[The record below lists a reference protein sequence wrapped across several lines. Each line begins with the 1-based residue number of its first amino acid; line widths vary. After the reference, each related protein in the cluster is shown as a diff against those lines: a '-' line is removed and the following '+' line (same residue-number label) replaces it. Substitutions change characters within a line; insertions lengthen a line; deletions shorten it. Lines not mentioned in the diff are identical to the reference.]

1 MSKERRKFDKEFKL
15 MTVELSQNRENF
27 SELAAELGIR
37 PELISRWRKEFL
49 DKGEGSFSGH
59 GKPKHTPEEA
69 EIAGLQKQLRDV
81 EMERDGAAPRILKK
95 AISIFSRGD
104 GKSTGL

>member
-1 MSKERRKFDKEFKL
+1 
-15 MTVELSQNRENF
+15 MTVELSKNRENL

-49 DKGEGSFSGH
+49 NKGEGSFPGH

-69 EIAGLQKQLRDV
+69 EIARLKKQLRDV
-81 EMERDGAAPRILKK
+81 EMERDILKK

>member
-1 MSKERRKFDKEFKL
+1 MSPERRKFDKEFKL
-15 MTVELSQNRENF
+15 MTVELSKSRVNLN
-27 SELAAELGIR
+27 ELAKELGIR
-37 PELISRWRKEFL
+37 VELIYRWRTELL
-49 DKGEGSFSGH
+49 DKRSGSFPGH

-69 EIAGLQKQLRDV
+69 EIARLKKQLRDT
-81 EMERDGAAPRILKK
+81 EMERDILKK

>member
-1 MSKERRKFDKEFKL
+1 MSQERRKFDKEFKL
-15 MTVELSQNRENF
+15 MTVELSKTRENLN
-27 SELAAELGIR
+27 ELAKELGIR
-37 PELISRWRKEFL
+37 VELIYRWRTEFL
-49 DKGEGSFSGH
+49 DKGAGSFPGH

-69 EIAGLQKQLRDV
+69 EIAKLKKQLRDA
-81 EMERDGAAPRILKK
+81 EMERDILKK